1 MKTPAKL
8 STVQKKKNKTKP
20 LKPFCLESVSRT
32 LCIITVNWNLK
43 NGDVML

>member
-8 STVQKKKNKTKP
+8 SKVQKKKKKQP